1 MLLGAGHR
9 GKVINNNNNNNDFT
23 PMVLNIVQKFST
35 HLSEG
40 ASCKNICLIRRA
52 VNYSGII

>member
-9 GKVINNNNNNNDFT
+9 GKVINNNNNDFT

-40 ASCKNICLIRRA
+40 ASCKDICLIRRA